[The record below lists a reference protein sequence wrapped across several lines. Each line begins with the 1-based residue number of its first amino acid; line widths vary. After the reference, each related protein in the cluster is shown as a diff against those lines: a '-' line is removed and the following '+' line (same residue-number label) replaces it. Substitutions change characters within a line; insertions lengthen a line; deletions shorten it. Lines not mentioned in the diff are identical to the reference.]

1 MPTRPTLSRDPVL
14 IYVAAFLRSS
24 AVGLL
29 GVVLAIHFAR
39 AGFSPTAIG
48 LVIGVGLAGGAA
60 ATIIVGFCADGFGRR
75 RTLIVLALLTGA
87 GYAAI
92 GLSTSLLTLFAVA
105 FFGMLN
111 GMGRDRG
118 AASALEQA
126 VLPASVP
133 PAQRTWALAW
143 YHLVLDVGHAL
154 GALGAAAPAVLARA
168 TTDTSAAD
176 AHQITFWICA
186 GGMALSALA
195 YLLLTAHIE
204 ADVRPRRQF
213 RDPRLRPESRRSVT
227 RLALLFGL
235 DSLGGG
241 FLGSALIAY
250 WFFARYGTSEAQ
262 LALLFF
268 AARALNAMSHIVAA
282 WLARRIGLVN
292 TMVFTHL
299 PSSVFLMAAPAA
311 PGAALAGGLFLAR
324 EALVEMDVPT
334 RQSYVMAIVRPD
346 ERTLASGVTNVTRT
360 IAWAAG
366 TALAGAMMQHVA
378 LASPLFIGGS
388 LKIAYDILL
397 YASFRHVR
405 PPEEQVRPADV
416 TNA

>member
-1 MPTRPTLSRDPVL
+1 MPSAIATRMRLSRDPAL
-14 IYVAAFLRSS
+14 ICFAAFLRSS

-29 GVVLAIHFAR
+29 GVVLAIHLAR

-48 LVIGVGLAGGAA
+48 LIIGAGLAGGAA
-60 ATIIVGFCADGFGRR
+60 ATIVVGFCGDAFGRR
-75 RTLIVLALLTGA
+75 RTLVALALLTAA

-92 GLSTSLLTLFAVA
+92 GNSTDLFALIAIA

-126 VLPASVP
+126 VLPETAGP
-133 PAQRTWALAW
+133 ERRTWVLAW
-143 YHLVLDVGHAL
+143 YHLVLDVGHAV
-154 GALGAAAPAVLARA
+154 GALAAAVPAVLARTA
-168 TTDTSAAD
+168 QTSVAD
-176 AHQITFWICA
+176 ATQATLWICA
-186 GGMALSALA
+186 GVMGLSALA
-195 YLLLTAHIE
+195 YLPLTPRTE
-204 ADVRPRRQF
+204 ADVRPDRRSGG
-213 RDPRLRPESRRSVT
+213 PRLVPESRRSVT

-241 FLGSALIAY
+241 FLGSALVAY
-250 WFFARYGTSEAQ
+250 WFFERYGTSEAQ

-268 AARALNAMSHIVAA
+268 AARALNALSHIAAA
-282 WLARRIGLVN
+282 WLARRFGLVN

-299 PSSVFLMAAPAA
+299 PSSLFLMAAPAA

-334 RQSYVMAIVRPD
+334 RQSYVMAIVRPA

-360 IAWAAG
+360 IAWAVG
-366 TALAGAMMQHVA
+366 SALAGTVMQYVA
-378 LASPLFIGGS
+378 LAGPLLIGGS
-388 LKIAYDILL
+388 LKIVYDILL

-405 PPEEQVRPADV
+405 PPEEQAD
-416 TNA
+416 AR